1 MTKRLAEATG
11 RVFVV
16 HWHPVVL
23 RGLARFLGQLPEME
37 LVGVASSCEQAL
49 DMAADLHPHL
59 VLMGYSTPKMG
70 GIEATR
76 RLLEVNPDT
85 RVMLIG
91 AAEDPKRV
99 AEALENGAI
108 GYVLLD
114 TPPSDIAATLRG
126 RVRES

>member
-11 RVFVV
+11 RLFVV

-23 RGLARFLGQLPEME
+23 RGLARYLGQMPEME
-37 LVGVASSCEQAL
+37 LVGVASTCEQAL
-49 DMAADLHPHL
+49 DMAADLDPHL
-59 VLMGYSTPKMG
+59 VLMGYSTPRMG

-76 RLLEVNPDT
+76 RLLEAHPDT

-91 AAEDPKRV
+91 ATEYTKRV
-99 AEALENGAI
+99 AEARESGAI

-114 TPPSDIAATLRG
+114 TPPSDIAAALRG
-126 RVRES
+126 RVQEL